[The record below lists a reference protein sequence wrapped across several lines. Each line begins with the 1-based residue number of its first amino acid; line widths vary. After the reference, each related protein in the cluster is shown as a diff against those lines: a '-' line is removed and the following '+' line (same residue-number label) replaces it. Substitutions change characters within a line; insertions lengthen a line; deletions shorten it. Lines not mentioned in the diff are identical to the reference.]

1 MDSTNKGLISSS
13 CVIGI
18 ALIFSVA
25 LGAHAF
31 SKAKTLGNS
40 MAVTGSAEKLVDSDT
55 VKWSVSLVRTVQ
67 ASQQLTVGR
76 LLNADRVVFMD
87 LLKTIGIDESSVSV
101 QPMNISSNMEYNSQT
116 GQSVLSGYTANQ
128 TIVIESGKVSEVG
141 TLAQTAAAT
150 LGEKGVNASTQNIE
164 YYYGK
169 LTDVKLE
176 LLTQATQNA
185 KARAEAIIRGGG
197 GHLGQVRSA
206 DTGVFQVTAVN
217 SADLS
222 DYGTY
227 DTSAMKKKVTAV
239 VHVTFGLN

>member
-1 MDSTNKGLISSS
+1 MEPSNKSLTIAAS
-13 CVIGI
+13 ILGI
-18 ALIFSVA
+18 ALILSVA

-31 SKAKTLGNS
+31 SKAKRLGNT

-55 VKWSVSLVRTVQ
+55 VKWSVSLARTV
-67 ASQQLTVGR
+67 SPSEQLTVGR
-76 LLNADRVVFMD
+76 LLNADRVVFMN
-87 LLKTIGIDESSVSV
+87 LIKTIGLDESSVSI
-101 QPMNISSNMEYNSQT
+101 QPMNIFPNMEYNSQT
-116 GQSVLSGYTANQ
+116 GQSVLVGYTASQ
-128 TIVIESGKVSEVG
+128 MLVIESSKVNEVG
-141 TLAQTAAAT
+141 TLAQNASAT
-150 LGEKGVNASTQNIE
+150 LGEKSVNASTQSIE

-176 LLTQATQNA
+176 LLTEATKNA
-185 KARAEAIIRGGG
+185 RARAEAIISGGG

-206 DTGVFQVTAVN
+206 DTGVFQITAVN

-239 VHVTFGLN
+239 VHVTFGLK